1 LPDFRRVPVDKT
13 GEIPPTAADY
23 FVMVRFRQYRR
34 WDIWRAL
41 QGGALAR
48 RHDKIFGRYG
58 PD

>member
-1 LPDFRRVPVDKT
+1 
-13 GEIPPTAADY
+13 
-23 FVMVRFRQYRR
+23 MVRFRQYRR